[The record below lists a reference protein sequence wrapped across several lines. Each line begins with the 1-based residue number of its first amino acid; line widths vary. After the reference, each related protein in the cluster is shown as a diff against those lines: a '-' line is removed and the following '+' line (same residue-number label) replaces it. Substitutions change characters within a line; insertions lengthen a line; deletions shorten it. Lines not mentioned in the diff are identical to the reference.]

1 MIPEEARAE
10 AHLRIGRLLA
20 AHTRPEKRED
30 SIFEIVH
37 QLNRGAALI
46 TSPDERE
53 QLAELNLSAGKR
65 AKASTAYAAALKYLT
80 SGAVLLPDSCW
91 ERQHEL
97 AFSLEINRAEGE
109 FLTGELVA
117 AEERLVA
124 LSTRAADMVERAAV
138 TCLRIDLYTTLGD
151 SRRAVAVCLDYLRH
165 LGIDW
170 SPHPTEEEVRREY
183 DRIWSTLGSRT
194 IEELVDLPLMNDPA
208 SLGTLD
214 VLTRVGPP
222 AIFTDANLFALTN
235 CRAVNLSL
243 ERGNSDG
250 SCAPYV
256 WLGGVAGAHFG
267 NYKAGFRFGRLGYEL
282 VERRGLKRFQAPTYL
297 SFAGIVVP
305 WTKDVRTCRDLLHR
319 AFEIA
324 NKSGD
329 LTMAGICCYYLNSN
343 LLAAGDPL
351 DEVQCE
357 MENGLAFAQKAR
369 FGLVIDIITAQ
380 LALVRTLRG
389 LNPNFGSFDDGQFDE
404 LRLERHFASNPN
416 LARAECWYW
425 IRKLQA
431 RFFADDY
438 ASAVDASLRAQHLL
452 WTSVSRFETAEYHFY
467 AALSRAASCASAAAG
482 ERQQHLDALAA
493 HHRQLE
499 AWSENCPENFENRV
513 ALVGAELARLEGR
526 ELDAE
531 QLYEQAIRSAQ
542 ANSFVH
548 NEALANELASRFYA
562 ARGLEKIARLLL
574 QDARYCYLRWGA
586 DGKVRQLEEMYPHL
600 RTTEETAP
608 GPTSTIASP
617 VERLDLATIIK
628 VSQAV
633 SGEMVLEKLI
643 DTLMRTA
650 IEQAGAERG
659 LLILLQAAEPQIEA
673 EATTSGDTV
682 SVQLRDAPVTASV
695 LPETVLHYVMHTRE
709 SVILDDAATQPSFAA
724 DPYVRQRQ
732 ARSILCLPLINQGKL
747 IGALYLENNLTP
759 RAFAPARSAVLKLLA
774 SQAATSL
781 ENTRLYRN
789 LEHREAKIRGL
800 VDANIIGICVVES
813 DRRIL
818 EANDAYLRI
827 IGYDRDDLLSGRI
840 SWTDLTP
847 PEWRD
852 RSAQAVSELTTTG
865 AVQPF
870 EKEYIRKD
878 GSRVPVLVGAAGI
891 EGTECQHVA
900 FVLDLTERE
909 RAEAELRASEEL
921 KRRIIESSRDC
932 IKVLD
937 LDGNLLFMS
946 SSGGQ
951 QLLEIDDIQP
961 YLNSCWIDFWQPEDR
976 PKISEAVAAAR
987 AGGIGNFQ
995 AFCPSAKGAPRWWEV
1010 IITPICNADGQPEQL
1025 LSVSRD
1031 ITERKRAEAESR
1043 ANERRYREMQTE
1055 LAHANRVATMGQL
1068 TASIAHEVNQPLAAA
1083 RINAASGLR
1092 FLSRNPPDLEEV
1104 GEALERV
1111 VKNADRGGEIIG
1123 RIRALIKKA
1132 PPRKDGVAINDAIL
1146 EVVALTRGEATKNG
1160 VSVRT
1165 RLAEGLPIIEG
1176 DRVQLQQVIL
1186 NLIVNAIEAMS
1197 EANEAPRELLISTG
1211 KTEPDA
1217 VFVAVQD
1224 TGPGLTPENLERLF
1238 DAFYTTKVDGMG
1250 MGLSICR
1257 SIIEAHGGRLWATA
1271 NSPHGAIFQFT
1282 VPAFPAIHDHLRASW
1297 RGRH

>member
-1 MIPEEARAE
+1 M
-10 AHLRIGRLLA
+10 
-20 AHTRPEKRED
+20 
-30 SIFEIVH
+30 
-37 QLNRGAALI
+37 
-46 TSPDERE
+46 
-53 QLAELNLSAGKR
+53 
-65 AKASTAYAAALKYLT
+65 
-80 SGAVLLPDSCW
+80 
-91 ERQHEL
+91 
-97 AFSLEINRAEGE
+97 
-109 FLTGELVA
+109 
-117 AEERLVA
+117 
-124 LSTRAADMVERAAV
+124 
-138 TCLRIDLYTTLGD
+138 
-151 SRRAVAVCLDYLRH
+151 
-165 LGIDW
+165 
-170 SPHPTEEEVRREY
+170 
-183 DRIWSTLGSRT
+183 RT
-194 IEELVDLPLMNDPA
+194 
-208 SLGTLD
+208 
-214 VLTRVGPP
+214 
-222 AIFTDANLFALTN
+222 
-235 CRAVNLSL
+235 
-243 ERGNSDG
+243 
-250 SCAPYV
+250 Y
-256 WLGGVAGAHFG
+256 
-267 NYKAGFRFGRLGYEL
+267 
-282 VERRGLKRFQAPTYL
+282 
-297 SFAGIVVP
+297 
-305 WTKDVRTCRDLLHR
+305 RDLLRR

-357 MENGLAFAQKAR
+357 IENGLAFAQKAR

-404 LRLERHFASNPN
+404 LQLERLFAGNPN

-438 ASAVDASLRAQHLL
+438 TSAVDASVRAQHLL

-467 AALSRAASCASAAAG
+467 AALSRAASYASAPAG
-482 ERQQHLDALAA
+482 ERQQHLGALAA

-499 AWSENCPENFENRV
+499 AWSKNCPENFENRV

-542 ANSFVH
+542 ANSLVH

-574 QDARYCYLRWGA
+574 RDARYCYLRWGA

-600 RTTEETAP
+600 RTTEEPAP

-759 RAFAPARSAVLKLLA
+759 RAFASARSAVLKLLA

-800 VDANIIGICVVES
+800 VDANIIGICVVER

-840 SWTDLTP
+840 SWMDLTP

-852 RSAQAVSELTTTG
+852 RTAQAVSELTTMG

-878 GSRVPVLVGAAGI
+878 GSRVPVLLGAALI
-891 EGTECQHVA
+891 EGTQTVA
-900 FVLDLTERE
+900 FVLDLTERKG
-909 RAEAELRASEEL
+909 AEAEAR
-921 KRRIIESSRDC
+921 ES
-932 IKVLD
+932 
-937 LDGNLLFMS
+937 
-946 SSGGQ
+946 
-951 QLLEIDDIQP
+951 
-961 YLNSCWIDFWQPEDR
+961 
-976 PKISEAVAAAR
+976 
-987 AGGIGNFQ
+987 
-995 AFCPSAKGAPRWWEV
+995 
-1010 IITPICNADGQPEQL
+1010 
-1025 LSVSRD
+1025 
-1031 ITERKRAEAESR
+1031 
-1043 ANERRYREMQTE
+1043 ERRYRELQGE
-1055 LAHANRVATMGQL
+1055 FAHANRVATMGQL
-1068 TASIAHEVNQPLAAA
+1068 TASIAHEVSQPIAAA
-1083 RINAASGLR
+1083 VTNANTALR
-1092 FLSRNPPDLEEV
+1092 WLGARRPNLEEAKRALGRIV
-1104 GEALERV
+1104 ENGNRAGEV
-1111 VKNADRGGEIIG
+1111 IS

-1132 PPRKDGVAINDAIL
+1132 PPRKDRLAINDAIL
-1146 EVVALTRGEATKNG
+1146 EVVALTHGEAVKNS

-1165 RLAEGLPIIEG
+1165 QLADGLPIIEG

-1186 NLIVNAIEAMS
+1186 NLIVNAVEAMRGQS
-1197 EANEAPRELLISTG
+1197 EAPRELMLSSE
-1211 KTEPDA
+1211 KTEPDG
-1217 VFVAVQD
+1217 VRVAVAD
-1224 TGPGLTPENLERLF
+1224 SGPGLAPENLERLF
-1238 DAFYTTKVDGMG
+1238 DAFYTTKADGTG
-1250 MGLSICR
+1250 MGLAICR
-1257 SIIEAHGGRLWATA
+1257 SIIEAHGGRLWASA
-1271 NSPHGAIFQFT
+1271 NEPRGAVFQFT
-1282 VPAFPAIHDHLRASW
+1282 VTARSQ
-1297 RGRH
+1297 